1 MGPKRQ
7 PGVDS
12 SCLCCPCKPP
22 ELQPACPRF
31 LLQSNLA
38 VFIMLEW
45 RRPAAPPYL
54 FPFRETLSPLRWM
67 AWSGATVSPTAS
79 CLAQWELQR
88 PTLFQSKRGLKD
100 FTLANLARSIPGVA
114 CHEPMSHSLHHYRQT
129 VDMGTTQ
136 NTPADAAEILTSLI
150 EDRLAFVQNI
160 GERIVVG
167 FGYAVCLL
175 FLWAW
180 KNGEVLRATLVVRI
194 FWRHPVS
201 LF

>member
-1 MGPKRQ
+1 
-7 PGVDS
+7 
-12 SCLCCPCKPP
+12 
-22 ELQPACPRF
+22 
-31 LLQSNLA
+31 
-38 VFIMLEW
+38 
-45 RRPAAPPYL
+45 
-54 FPFRETLSPLRWM
+54 
-67 AWSGATVSPTAS
+67 
-79 CLAQWELQR
+79 
-88 PTLFQSKRGLKD
+88 
-100 FTLANLARSIPGVA
+100 
-114 CHEPMSHSLHHYRQT
+114 
-129 VDMGTTQ
+129 MGTTQ

-175 FLWAW
+175 FLWTW